1 MPKSENYIP
10 YNIWSNSFIRKFIK
24 TWPAKTW
31 KQLNVQCFSKT
42 IESLKLLLSV
52 SLKLLLSVRMRIV
65 SRIEQNA
72 NWSVSKHLKKEGG
85 GKKHYAW
92 NGRKRD
98 CSKTTWPFCVV
109 TCRPERV
116 NIVVLSACRAKTTAI
131 RYLKRI

>member
-1 MPKSENYIP
+1 MKITFRIISDPIRLFEN
-10 YNIWSNSFIRKFIK
+10 SLKLDR
-24 TWPAKTW
+24 

-72 NWSVSKHLKKEGG
+72 NWSVSKYLKKEGG